1 MQVWV
6 CKKSY
11 EDVKMDVVD
20 GEGILKDDAL
30 FSYVFGGVDFGLRW
44 NWFLFKAPYIRWNFD
59 MCISPIYERY
69 MSKKSIEIVER
80 VSI

>member
-30 FSYVFGGVDFGLRW
+30 FSYVFFGVDFGLHW
-44 NWFLFKAPYIRWNFD
+44 NSVLFKELYIRWNFD
-59 MCISPIYERY
+59 MCISPIYDSY
-69 MSKKSIEIVER
+69 
-80 VSI
+80 VS

>member
-1 MQVWV
+1 MPVWA

-11 EDVKMDVVD
+11 EDVNMDVVD

-30 FSYVFGGVDFGLRW
+30 FSYVFFGVDFGLRW
-44 NWFLFKAPYIRWNFD
+44 NSVLFKAPYIRWNFD

-69 MSKKSIEIVER
+69 VSKKSIEIWGVC
-80 VSI
+80 